1 MDNDT
6 TGLAAYD
13 DEIDL
18 RELFSV
24 LWEGKLT
31 IALVTALSAVIS
43 VSVALNLPNKY
54 TSEALLAPRAEGGA
68 GGTLG
73 QLASQYG
80 GLASLAGI
88 NIGGLGEGGKTAIA
102 IEILKSREF
111 FGEYLYD
118 HVLVDLMAAEGWDR
132 VSNESTLDPSIFD
145 RVTNTWVREVGPEF
159 QVKPS
164 IQEAHDEFIERFFS
178 VSEDKTTGFVT
189 VKITH
194 YSPSVAR
201 DWVLLIVNGVNN
213 AVRARDVEEAENSIA
228 FLNEQR
234 QKTSLVSLTEVF
246 AELIEQQTKTVML
259 AAASE
264 EYVFQVIDPP
274 VAPELKS
281 EPSRALI
288 CILGVLLGGMLAV
301 VYVLI
306 SHYAKGDG
314 RRLSPD
320 GLGEAV

>member
-1 MDNDT
+1 M
-6 TGLAAYD
+6 
-13 DEIDL
+13 
-18 RELFSV
+18 S
-24 LWEGKLT
+24 
-31 IALVTALSAVIS
+31 
-43 VSVALNLPNKY
+43 
-54 TSEALLAPRAEGGA
+54 
-68 GGTLG
+68 
-73 QLASQYG
+73 
-80 GLASLAGI
+80 
-88 NIGGLGEGGKTAIA
+88 
-102 IEILKSREF
+102 
-111 FGEYLYD
+111 
-118 HVLVDLMAAEGWDR
+118 
-132 VSNESTLDPSIFD
+132 
-145 RVTNTWVREVGPEF
+145 GPEF

-164 IQEAHDEFIERFFS
+164 VQEAHTKHFVERSLNVS
-178 VSEDKTTGFVT
+178 VDKQTGF
-189 VKITH
+189 ITLAIKH

-264 EYVFQVIDPP
+264 EYVFQIIDPP

-281 EPSRALI
+281 EPSRAVI

-306 SHYAKGDG
+306 MHYVK
-314 RRLSPD
+314 SD
-320 GLGEAV
+320 GLKSPSSALVGAR

>member
-1 MDNDT
+1 MDNET

-43 VSVALNLPNKY
+43 VSVALDLPNKY
-54 TSEALLAPRAEGGA
+54 TSEALLAPRAEGGV
-68 GGTLG
+68 GGGLG

-102 IEILKSREF
+102 IEMLKSREF

-118 HVLVDLMAAEGWDR
+118 RVLIDLMAAEGWDPA
-132 VSNESTLDPSIFD
+132 SKKSIVNTSIYD
-145 RVTNTWVREVGPEF
+145 SASQTWVRDVGPAF

-164 IQEAHDEFIERFFS
+164 VQEAHKAFVGSFLS
-178 VSEDKTTGFVT
+178 VSEDKQTGFVT
-189 VKITH
+189 LAVTH
-194 YSPSVAR
+194 FSPSVAR

-264 EYVFQVIDPP
+264 EYVFQIIDPP

-281 EPSRALI
+281 EPRRALI
-288 CILGVLLGGMLAV
+288 YILGVLLGGMLAV

-306 SHYAKGDG
+306 RHYAKSDG
-314 RRLSPD
+314 RKSSAS
-320 GLGEAV
+320 G